1 MWVVIYTKPNFE
13 KKIAADL
20 TRMGIKYFLPIKRV
34 KVQRSDRKVWT
45 DKLLFRSYLFIE
57 QIDYNMKRDIIC
69 KINGFIKVLY
79 NAGKAVTVADDE
91 ILRLTELCENPVNIE
106 LAIAKPILGDSIF
119 LKDFQIEGMISRI
132 KKGKTITVY
141 VPSLNFYLTVSAQ
154 NET

>member
-13 KKIAADL
+13 KKLATDL
-20 TRMGIKYFLPIKRV
+20 SKMAIKHYLPIKRI
-34 KVQRSDRKVWT
+34 KVQRSDRKVWV
-45 DKLLFRSYLFIE
+45 DKLLFRSYVFIE
-57 QIDYNMKRDIIC
+57 HDEYDKNRESIC

-79 NAGKAVTVADDE
+79 NAGKAVTVSNDE
-91 ILRLTELCENPVNIE
+91 VSRLVDLCENPINIE
-106 LAIAKPILGDSIF
+106 LAIAKPSIGDSIF

-141 VPSLNFYLTVSAQ
+141 VPSLNVYLTVSAQ